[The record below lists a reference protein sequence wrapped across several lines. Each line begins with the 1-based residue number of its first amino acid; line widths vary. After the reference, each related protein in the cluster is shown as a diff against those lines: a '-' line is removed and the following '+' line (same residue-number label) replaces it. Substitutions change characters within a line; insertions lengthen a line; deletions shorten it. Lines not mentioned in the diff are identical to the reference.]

1 MNTELLPSE
10 VKSILNDVIDN
21 NILLAE
27 KGRQP
32 VAINIEGLAGISKT
46 SIVKELGNEKGLHFI
61 RINCAEI
68 ESADL
73 VGYPL
78 VEYKMCKGNDCFW
91 ISDKLVQD
99 YILQGHHATGEHR
112 MSYAKPMW
120 LVGKEDRPCILLLD
134 DHTRAIPMV
143 LQAAMRITDEQEYVS
158 WSLPKGSTVILT
170 TNPSGG
176 DFLVAESDSAMETRY
191 LTVKMKASVNDWA
204 VWAEKVGVDSRM
216 INFLLKNPEIIE
228 GTSTDKDGNQIKQG
242 NLRQWTKFFDTISF
256 YTNLSENWNKVLN
269 LGQNSLP
276 VEHLMLL
283 HSFIENKLDKL
294 PLITDLLK
302 KDKEWILKELDSC
315 IGEGSKKRN
324 DIASILSRR
333 VMNYAMVNSDSFDKT
348 MVENYQTL
356 LECNYLSQDLVLLCL
371 KKTNTLKPFKTMLLN
386 SPILQNKILG
396 V

>member
-46 SIVKELGNEKGLHFI
+46 SIVKELGDEKGLHFI

-68 ESADL
+68 EAADL
-73 VGYPL
+73 VGFPL
-78 VEYKMCKGNDCFW
+78 VEYKMCKDNDCFW

-176 DFLVAESDSAMETRY
+176 DFLVSESDSAMETRY